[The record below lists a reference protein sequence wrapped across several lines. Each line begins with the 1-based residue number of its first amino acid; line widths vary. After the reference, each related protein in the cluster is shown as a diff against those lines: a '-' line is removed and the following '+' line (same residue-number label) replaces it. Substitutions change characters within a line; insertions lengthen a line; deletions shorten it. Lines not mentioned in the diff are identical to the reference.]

1 MRGGKSPKDPRGGHI
16 RLYWE
21 IHDCPA
27 WRALS
32 HADVRVYLALRRKL
46 GGTNN
51 GDINATLAE
60 LRHAGISSSST
71 LSTALHRL
79 EALGLIAKTRQGGI
93 AFGGKL
99 CSLYRFTDV
108 ETFDIA
114 KAGVKA
120 GQATNEWKQLKTLAE
135 ARAAVRPFMR
145 KTKSKVRPS
154 ERSASISEAENRKS
168 DSTSGQVSPAPIRP
182 TKQGRSGETV
192 LQAA

>member
-1 MRGGKSPKDPRGGHI
+1 MKRNAPYKDPRGGHI

-21 IHDCPA
+21 VHDSLA

-46 GGTNN
+46 GSTNN

-71 LSTALHRL
+71 LSMALRRL
-79 EALGLIAKTRQGGI
+79 EALGFIAKTRQGGI

-99 CSLYRFTDV
+99 CSLYRFTDS
-108 ETFDIA
+108 ETFDIP
-114 KAGVKA
+114 KIGVKA
-120 GQATNEWKQLKTLAE
+120 GNATNEWKQFKSLAE

-145 KTKSKVRPS
+145 KNKSKIRTS
-154 ERSASISEAENRKS
+154 ERSAAPIETADHKS
-168 DSTSGQVSPAPIRP
+168 DSTIEQVTDSPMRVS
-182 TKQGRSGETV
+182 KRGREGETA

>member
-1 MRGGKSPKDPRGGHI
+1 MKRSQPPKDPRGGHI

-21 IHDCPA
+21 MHDSAA

-79 EALGLIAKTRQGGI
+79 EALGFIAKTRQGGI

-108 ETFDIA
+108 ETFDIV
-114 KAGVKA
+114 KAGVTA
-120 GQATNEWKQLKTLAE
+120 GKATNDWKLFKSLAE
-135 ARAAVRPFMR
+135 ARAAVRPFTR
-145 KTKSKVRPS
+145 KNTSKVRTS
-154 ERSASISEAENRKS
+154 NRSAAPIEAAGRKS
-168 DSTSGQVSPAPIRP
+168 DSTIEQVADSPMRIS
-182 TKQGRSGETV
+182 KQGREGENA